1 VRWRTPDRDILF
13 LVHRNGRA
21 EPVSIHPTPLLMA
34 PEEGQTCAIT
44 ENQVTIN
51 TRVRWVRF
59 NLVGVMG
66 FAIQTLTLWLLVRW
80 AGISSGVGIT
90 LAVLAAVSHNFA
102 WHEVVTW
109 PNLPQDQRFKRWL
122 YFHISTGAISV
133 LTNLGLTMIV
143 MTATDLSVVPANVIA
158 VIAASTANFWINDR
172 LIFRPAP
179 ALMKSLGASSISQG
193 NGQS

>member
-1 VRWRTPDRDILF
+1 
-13 LVHRNGRA
+13 
-21 EPVSIHPTPLLMA
+21 MA

-44 ENQVTIN
+44 ENQVTID

-80 AGISSGVGIT
+80 SGISSGVGIT

-179 ALMKSLGASSISQG
+179 ALTKSLGASSISQG
-193 NGQS
+193 IGQS